1 MKTVTEILSVEHQH
15 ILKVINSMINECDQ
29 LEAGMELDKSY
40 FEKAIDFIKN
50 YADKFHH
57 AKEENILFEELN
69 KDTVH
74 MHCNPISQMLYEH
87 DTGRNYVKGM
97 EAGLNENDKNK
108 VIENARGYAFLL
120 QDHIYKEENILYQM
134 ADEALDNETQAA
146 MLVKFRL
153 AEEDKFPG
161 GMKEK
166 YLSVSKELEV
176 SK

>member
-1 MKTVTEILSVEHQH
+1 MKTVTEILSEEHQY

-57 AKEENILFEELN
+57 AKEEDILFEELN
-69 KDTVH
+69 KDTVY

-87 DTGRNYVKGM
+87 DAGRNYVKGM
-97 EAGLNENDKNK
+97 EIGINGNDKNK

-120 QDHIYKEENILYQM
+120 QDHIFKEDNILYPM
-134 ADEALDNETQAA
+134 AVEALNNETQAA

-153 AEEDKFPG
+153 AEEDKFPR

-166 YLSVSKELEV
+166 YLSISKELEV